1 MVDERAALAEADRLG
16 ITVSDDEVRQRI
28 FSMPAFQD
36 NGRFIGE
43 ARYQQLLRMQRP
55 PLTAAEFED
64 NVRRSLSVQK
74 RRGSVTDWWSVP
86 DKELER
92 EYRRRNDKVKLAVV
106 SFTADS
112 FRTQV
117 NASDAEI
124 ATYFDAHKNDFKIP
138 EKRKIRYL
146 LVDID
151 ATRAKV

>member
-64 NVRRSLSVQK
+64 NLRRSLSVEK
-74 RRGSVTDWWSVP
+74 LRASGTGWLSVP
-86 DKELER
+86 DTELESQ
-92 EYRRRNDKVKLAVV
+92 YRRR
-106 SFTADS
+106 
-112 FRTQV
+112 
-117 NASDAEI
+117 
-124 ATYFDAHKNDFKIP
+124 H
-138 EKRKIRYL
+138 
-146 LVDID
+146 
-151 ATRAKV
+151 AKVTPPVLS